1 MIDPL
6 MINIATVPNFL
17 LYFAASLILLLVYV
31 AIYTTITPHR
41 EFALIRGGNVAAA
54 ISLSGALLGFVL
66 PLASAVIHSS
76 SLIDM
81 LMWGGIALVVQIATF
96 AIIRITQASLCDDIA
111 QGKIASGTL
120 LASVSVAV
128 GVLNAA
134 CITY

>member
-1 MIDPL
+1 

-17 LYFAASLILLLVYV
+17 LYFAASLILLLLYV

-66 PLASAVIHSS
+66 PLSSAVIHSS

-81 LMWGGIALVVQIATF
+81 LMWGGFALAVQISTF
-96 AIIRITQASLCDDIA
+96 AIIRITQGSLCDDIA
-111 QGKIASGTL
+111 EGKVASGTL
-120 LASVSVAV
+120 LGSVSVAV

>member
-1 MIDPL
+1 MIDPF

-17 LYFAASLILLLVYV
+17 LYFLVTLILLLAYI

-41 EFALIRGGNVAAA
+41 EFALIRAGNVAAA
-54 ISLSGALLGFVL
+54 ISLSGALLGFAL

-81 LMWGGIALVVQIATF
+81 VMWGAIALVVQAATF
-96 AIIRITQASLCDDIA
+96 AIIRITQAGLCNDIA
-111 QGKIASGTL
+111 EGKIASATL
-120 LASVSVAV
+120 LGSVSVVV
-128 GVLNAA
+128 GILNAS